1 MTTPVTPQPV
11 QRTAV
16 AVAMP
21 APQAGIGSAFAAS
34 MQTLVYGLQAVGK
47 VAQTADELASIA
59 LTKSQNMR
67 ESVSITD
74 SMQLAIIRHAQRQQ
88 MQALEANGVE
98 LRTVDAQVND
108 MLRDL

>member
-1 MTTPVTPQPV
+1 MTTPVQQPV

-16 AVAMP
+16 AVPMP
-21 APQAGIGSAFAAS
+21 APQAGIGSAFSAA
-34 MQTLVYGLQAVGK
+34 MQTAVYGLQAIGK

-59 LTKSQNMR
+59 LAKSQNMR
-67 ESVSITD
+67 ESVIITD
-74 SMQLAIIRHAQRQQ
+74 SMQLAILRHAQRQQ

-98 LRTVDAQVND
+98 LRNVDAQVND